1 MVGTVLEQPCPI
13 SFILFTIGTQCRPNI
28 VAQAW
33 ADGANFPKTSLS
45 QSGLQC
51 CTSLEHKLG
60 TKLSQESNVTWEVVI
75 FSYSH
80 GANVSKLIRSLTN
93 FDMQYL
99 TFRQTNQLDAVF
111 NLM

>member
-60 TKLSQESNVTWEVVI
+60 TNLSQGSNVTWVLMDRAI
-75 FSYSH
+75 
-80 GANVSKLIRSLTN
+80 
-93 FDMQYL
+93 Q
-99 TFRQTNQLDAVF
+99 NQ
-111 NLM
+111 